1 MFRCQVCTSKTVKIL
16 LDFGFKPLCNRFV
29 KHSKHEEYT
38 HPLVLGQCIDCG
50 LVQITNPV
58 PSDEITPRVEWLEYN
73 EPEGHLDNLAEFL
86 CNLDGLPEDPV
97 ACGIS
102 YKDDSLLKRLKEN
115 IFSDTWRIDP
125 IDFDITR
132 KGIAGET
139 IIPKITQTSVD
150 KLVSKYGRVN
160 LIIARH
166 VLEHA
171 LDTQLFIDSIKD
183 LLEPGAY
190 VVFEV
195 PDCTLQIQECDFTM
209 LWEEHILYFTP
220 YTLKNSF
227 KNTCFNLLHYK
238 SYPYP
243 VENALVAIVQ
253 KNNKELKQLN
263 YDALLANQQQVNANN
278 YASSFLNSREL
289 LKRYIVNYSNSSGR
303 IAVFGAGH
311 ISVMFINLM
320 EIKDS
325 IEFVVDDD
333 SNKQGFYIP
342 GTNIP
347 IKPSNFLVTKGIKL
361 CLLGLSPESEK
372 KVINSNNEFTSKGG
386 KFLSIFPNRRNSI
399 QAIV

>member
-1 MFRCQVCTSKTVKIL
+1 
-16 LDFGFKPLCNRFV
+16 
-29 KHSKHEEYT
+29 
-38 HPLVLGQCIDCG
+38 
-50 LVQITNPV
+50 
-58 PSDEITPRVEWLEYN
+58 
-73 EPEGHLDNLAEFL
+73 
-86 CNLDGLPEDPV
+86 
-97 ACGIS
+97 
-102 YKDDSLLKRLKEN
+102 
-115 IFSDTWRIDP
+115 
-125 IDFDITR
+125 
-132 KGIAGET
+132 
-139 IIPKITQTSVD
+139 
-150 KLVSKYGRVN
+150 
-160 LIIARH
+160 
-166 VLEHA
+166 
-171 LDTQLFIDSIKD
+171 
-183 LLEPGAY
+183 
-190 VVFEV
+190 
-195 PDCTLQIQECDFTM
+195 M

>member
-1 MFRCQVCTSKTVKIL
+1 MKMNQSQQASMQA
-16 LDFGFKPLCNRFV
+16 PA
-29 KHSKHEEYT
+29 
-38 HPLVLGQCIDCG
+38 Q
-50 LVQITNPV
+50 
-58 PSDEITPRVEWLEYN
+58 
-73 EPEGHLDNLAEFL
+73 EGMPDM
-86 CNLDGLPEDPV
+86 GKMMKYM
-97 ACGIS
+97 I
-102 YKDDSLLKRLKEN
+102 Y
-115 IFSDTWRIDP
+115 FSP
-125 IDFDITR
+125 IMM
-132 KGIAGET
+132 
-139 IIPKITQTSVD
+139 
-150 KLVSKYGRVN
+150 
-160 LIIARH
+160 
-166 VLEHA
+166 
-171 LDTQLFIDSIKD
+171 LF
-183 LLEPGAY
+183 
-190 VVFEV
+190 F
-195 PDCTLQIQECDFTM
+195 F
-209 LWEEHILYFTP
+209 
-220 YTLKNSF
+220 
-227 KNTCFNLLHYK
+227 
-238 SYPYP
+238 
-243 VENALVAIVQ
+243 
-253 KNNKELKQLN
+253 
-263 YDALLANQQQVNANN
+263 NN